1 MREFH
6 GTAGQ
11 HVDADPDDV
20 FALITDIDRL
30 PEWNAAIESVADR
43 PGSLLVGDEWVVIM
57 HPPKLPRWRSR
68 STTLAVDPDLRQFA
82 YRTRTDD
89 GNPSYID
96 WTWSVVPDEGGA
108 QVVVSWDADV
118 KTFGRRLIAAPMIR
132 RPGLRREV
140 PASLESLR
148 RVLESR
154 PPTPVPSDRNDG
166 RTH

>member
-6 GTAGQ
+6 GTAAQ
-11 HVDADPDDV
+11 HIDADPDDV
-20 FALITDIDRL
+20 FAHVTDIDRL
-30 PEWNAAIESVADR
+30 STWNAAIESIAER
-43 PGSLLVGDEWVVIM
+43 PDSLLVGDEWVVVM

-68 STTLAVDPDLRQFA
+68 STVLALDLDMRLFA

-89 GNPSYID
+89 GNPTCVD
-96 WTWSVVPDEGGA
+96 WTWSVVPIGDGA
-108 QVVVSWDADV
+108 QVVVSWDADL
-118 KTFGRRLIAAPMIR
+118 KTFGRRIIAPLLR

-148 RVLESR
+148 SALEHR
-154 PPTPVPSDRNDG
+154 AATPAPSGHNDG